1 MQIKGIII
9 NIWRYL
15 NNHNKNIGKDDLDA
29 KYWIQ
34 NILLKKQLKS
44 LNKSN

>member
-1 MQIKGIII
+1 MQIRYIFI
-9 NIWRYL
+9 NLWCYL
-15 NNHNKNIGKDDLDA
+15 LDKPKFSSRSNLDG

-34 NILLKKQLKS
+34 NIILKNHLKS

>member
-1 MQIKGIII
+1 MQIIYIFN

-15 NNHNKNIGKDDLDA
+15 VAKPKYRSKSDLDG

-34 NILLKKQLKS
+34 NILLKNQLKS